1 MPHSSDDPPS
11 APISAETPSARPAED
26 LGNEPTSPSHPN
38 PPAEDVS
45 NERDS
50 NENDPQGRTA
60 DSSETP
66 RLPRR
71 RRRRRRPPR
80 TADPTESAAAP
91 EGPAEQPAMARD
103 APSSGNLLAKPPS
116 EGQPRRRRRRRR
128 GPRRDTGSAEV
139 AANGPAPS
147 AERAPESSPN
157 VVQGSE
163 LPEGRPHEQPRRR
176 RRRRRPPRPAEA
188 SAAEPDKFVTGS
200 VPEGTQ
206 AGAPQP
212 RSGSSRGSQSR
223 GARNR
228 RSGDERPPERGPAGL
243 NRGSSDRPARG
254 RGAPGRNDRRHGRDR
269 DAPSRKPD
277 PRLYALESVV
287 DRGFEDVVDA
297 AEDNLTRRV
306 HWTIVKRTVADQGS
320 GKPISATYV
329 LQRDGVDTEFP
340 GLGAARAAANKTI
353 VHPEKLTLSKAEH
366 AAAKK

>member
-11 APISAETPSARPAED
+11 DPISTETPSAAPAED
-26 LGNEPTSPSHPN
+26 LGSEPKSSSHPN

-45 NERDS
+45 NEG
-50 NENDPQGRTA
+50 DPHGRTA
-60 DSSETP
+60 DSSEAP
-66 RLPRR
+66 RSPRR

-80 TADPTESAAAP
+80 TADPSESAAAP
-91 EGPAEQPAMARD
+91 QDPGEQSAIARD
-103 APSSGNLLAKPPS
+103 ASLSGDLPTTPPP

-128 GPRRDTGSAEV
+128 GPRRDAGSAEV
-139 AANGPAPS
+139 AASGAAET
-147 AERAPESSPN
+147 AERAPELSN
-157 VVQGSE
+157 VAQGSDGE
-163 LPEGRPHEQPRRR
+163 PRAGQPHEQPRRR
-176 RRRRRPPRPAEA
+176 RRRPRPARPAEA
-188 SAAEPDKFVTGS
+188 SAAEADKFVAGS

-206 AGAPQP
+206 AGAPRP
-212 RSGSSRGSQSR
+212 RSGPYRGSQSR
-223 GARNR
+223 GARDR
-228 RSGDERPPERGPAGL
+228 RLGDERPPPERGPAGR

-254 RGAPGRNDRRHGRDR
+254 RGAPGRNDRRQRRDR
-269 DAPSRKPD
+269 DAPSKRPE

-306 HWTIVKRTVADQGS
+306 HWTIIKRTVADQGS

-329 LQRDGVDTEFP
+329 LQREGVDTEFP

>member
-11 APISAETPSARPAED
+11 DPISAETPSARPAED
-26 LGNEPTSPSHPN
+26 LGSEPTSPSHPN
-38 PPAEDVS
+38 PPAGDVS
-45 NERDS
+45 NES
-50 NENDPQGRTA
+50 DPQGRTA

-80 TADPTESAAAP
+80 TADPAESTAAP
-91 EGPAEQPAMARD
+91 QDPAEQSAIAGDVPLSGDLPAT
-103 APSSGNLLAKPPS
+103 PPP

-128 GPRRDTGSAEV
+128 GPRRDAGSAEV
-139 AANGPAPS
+139 AAGGAAQS
-147 AERAPESSPN
+147 AERAPESSSN
-157 VVQGSE
+157 VAQGSDGE
-163 LPEGRPHEQPRRR
+163 PREGQPHEQPRRR
-176 RRRRRPPRPAEA
+176 RRRLRPPRPAEA
-188 SAAEPDKFVTGS
+188 SAAEADKFVAGS

-206 AGAPQP
+206 AGPPRP
-212 RSGSSRGSQSR
+212 RSAPSRGSQSR

-228 RSGDERPPERGPAGL
+228 RSGDERPPERGPAGRD
-243 NRGSSDRPARG
+243 RGASDRPARG
-254 RGAPGRNDRRHGRDR
+254 RGAPGRNDRRQGRDR
-269 DAPSRKPD
+269 DAPSKRPE

-287 DRGFEDVVDA
+287 DRGFEDVIDA

-306 HWTIVKRTVADQGS
+306 HWTIIKRTVADQES
-320 GKPISATYV
+320 GKPISAVYV
-329 LQRDGVDTEFP
+329 LQREGVDTEFP